1 MVTNLQRFTSDNGR
15 REGVLRHVAVEH
27 RHLDGHCSKAVTADS
42 GKARSFILCEEEH
55 ERISSTSLKSPFL
68 V

>member
-42 GKARSFILCEEEH
+42 GKARSFILCEEKH
-55 ERISSTSLKSPFL
+55 E
-68 V
+68 